1 MPEVISKCKILIL
14 FLLISLSLSSQ
25 TICLESDKRPIVE
38 VRINGIRRSM
48 LIDTGS
54 SINIIDVNQLSDLGV
69 KKRFKMSSSY
79 SILGKTEMWHVLELN
94 IKLNG
99 IDIYQFAAADLE
111 MIVNS
116 IESNTGIK
124 ISGILGTP
132 AIKDLEMIINLS
144 KNNIIINN
152 NKNYNTK

>member
-1 MPEVISKCKILIL
+1 MIVKYTVLII
-14 FLLISLSLSSQ
+14 FLLISLRLSSQ
-25 TICLESDKRPIVE
+25 MIYLESDKRPIVE
-38 VRINGIRRSM
+38 VKINGIRRSM

-54 SINIIDVNQLSDLGV
+54 SINIIDINQLSDLGV
-69 KKRFKMSSSY
+69 KKRFKMRSSSF
-79 SILGKTEMWHVLELN
+79 ILGKTEMWHVLDLN
-94 IKLNG
+94 VKLNN
-99 IDIYQFAAADLE
+99 IDVYQFAAADLE
-111 MIVNS
+111 IIVNS

-132 AIKDLEMIINLS
+132 AIKDLGMIINLS

>member
-1 MPEVISKCKILIL
+1 MIIKYAVLII
-14 FLLISLSLSSQ
+14 FLLIPLRLSSQ
-25 TICLESDKRPIVE
+25 MIYLESDKRPIVE
-38 VRINGIRRSM
+38 VKINGIRRSM

-54 SINIIDVNQLSDLGV
+54 SINIIDINQLSDLGV
-69 KKRFKMSSSY
+69 KKRFKMRSSSF
-79 SILGKTEMWHVLELN
+79 ILGKTEMWHVLDLN
-94 IKLNG
+94 VKLNN
-99 IDIYQFAAADLE
+99 IDVYQFAAADLE
-111 MIVNS
+111 IIVNS

-132 AIKDLEMIINLS
+132 AIKDLGMIINLS